1 MADTDGGDGR
11 PSVKPG
17 QRIYD
22 DEGNELGIVRG
33 FTEEGFQVSV
43 GDTVD
48 RSDHEVD
55 PGQEFGEGYPMWR
68 CSVCGEM
75 GDLEGG
81 DPETCPNCGTGA
93 EDLYAWLE
101 D

>member
-1 MADTDGGDGR
+1 
-11 PSVKPG
+11 
-17 QRIYD
+17 
-22 DEGNELGIVRG
+22 
-33 FTEEGFQVSV
+33 
-43 GDTVD
+43 
-48 RSDHEVD
+48 
-55 PGQEFGEGYPMWR
+55 MWR